1 MKKNYNTAFIILIF
15 TSLIF
20 SSCRVSHKTIRYDLS
35 NFVSYM
41 ETPPEF
47 TPADVF
53 PRQMDFKPLSKEE
66 MKNLNKLTTK
76 DENFIWLK
84 IQFII
89 PEELKNKDLGLFI
102 GYIRGADL
110 LFLNNEGI
118 RQYGEF
124 PPVANSAGFT
134 AQYFMFTA
142 TDLNQ
147 NGVNTVFIKI
157 WPDAFGAISPKIFL
171 SEKPVIFT
179 ASETSTFFFSKILVS
194 FSSVM
199 LIIFFMYLFLYFVMK
214 SYENKNVYLFF
225 ALLNFYTIHFLTP
238 FIIPELSWAKP
249 EWLSYNLMIKY
260 FFYGGA
266 FTTVYFANSFIIAFL
281 KHKDSKPVIIFR
293 LILLFIPIIWAFSLR
308 TSKALHSFIP
318 AVVVF
323 GGSQFIFSIPLLIK
337 SLINKTTR
345 RNTIYLLVGFSPVLL
360 GVLLDIIFKL
370 CELNPNLPFFTVYGW
385 QVTLWIFLGSL
396 LLRFGSMYMHNTEL
410 NTKLS
415 EFNTHLEE
423 VVAMRTKELSE
434 ANFVLSKG
442 LETVAH
448 VQKNFLPVKNR
459 SFKGWELSISYTALD
474 NNVSGDLYDYYFT
487 GPILDGL
494 GIFDVSG
501 HGIPAGLM
509 TILAKGIISQHF
521 IIGRSQEE
529 PLSNV
534 LVDINNSYIK
544 EKVDVENYIT
554 GLLFRFSDFN
564 SKDVCSVEFANAGH
578 PYPLMYV
585 AEEDKVVELK
595 AVDEKQYG
603 IIGVE
608 GLDVSFPPINVRASK
623 DDIFIC
629 FTDGIT
635 DAMNKNGV
643 EFSKESIINIVK
655 TYHAE
660 SAIMIMN
667 RIMDAMYDFIGNAS
681 LTDDI
686 TLIVLKRTDS
696 KDYIEEI

>member
-20 SSCRVSHKTIRYDLS
+20 SSCKVSHKTIRYDLS

-84 IQFII
+84 IQFTI
-89 PEELKNKDLGLFI
+89 PEELKNTDLGLFI
-102 GYIRGADL
+102 RYIRGADL
-110 LFLNNEGI
+110 LFLNNVGI
-118 RQYGEF
+118 RQYGDF
-124 PPVANSAGFT
+124 PPTASSAGFT
-134 AQYFMFTA
+134 GQYFMFAA

-171 SEKPVIFT
+171 SEKPVIFK
-179 ASETSTFFFSKILVS
+179 ASETATFFNSKILVS
-194 FSSVM
+194 FSAVM

-249 EWLSYNLMIKY
+249 DWLSYNLMIKY

-281 KHKDSKPVIIFR
+281 KHRDSKPVIIIR
-293 LILLFIPIIWAFSLR
+293 LILLFIPLIWAFSLR

-635 DAMNKNGV
+635 DAMNKKGV